1 MAKFSLKLF
10 KRRKTNHIYPPPGT
24 PIHSFK
30 QSKFATSSP
39 IFSDIVPCPMTII
52 RRHKK
57 VFISGELSSPSR
69 NHSQDIA
76 NYFFSN
82 TSSIVFLAIMHS
94 FSKLSTVIYFLQI
107 ILYRKKTKV
116 SYFTLSSGAFGF
128 AIVFCRYNDEN
139 KRICKMTKHLCW
151 HVGKKKMSGGS

>member
-1 MAKFSLKLF
+1 MANFSLKLR
-10 KRRKTNHIYPPPGT
+10 KRRKVNHIYPLSGT

-94 FSKLSTVIYFLQI
+94 FSKLSTLIYFLQI
-107 ILYRKKTKV
+107 ILYRISTKL
-116 SYFTLSSGAFGF
+116 SYFTLSS
-128 AIVFCRYNDEN
+128 VHSD
-139 KRICKMTKHLCW
+139 
-151 HVGKKKMSGGS
+151 S

>member
-1 MAKFSLKLF
+1 MANFSLKLR
-10 KRRKTNHIYPPPGT
+10 KRRKVNHIYPLSGT

-39 IFSDIVPCPMTII
+39 IFSDIVLCHLII
-52 RRHKK
+52 IIRHKK

-82 TSSIVFLAIMHS
+82 TSSIVFVAIMHS
-94 FSKLSTVIYFLQI
+94 FSKLSTLIYFLQI
-107 ILYRKKTKV
+107 ILYRISTKL
-116 SYFTLSSGAFGF
+116 SYFTLSS
-128 AIVFCRYNDEN
+128 VHSD
-139 KRICKMTKHLCW
+139 
-151 HVGKKKMSGGS
+151 S

>member
-1 MAKFSLKLF
+1 MANFSLKLR
-10 KRRKTNHIYPPPGT
+10 KRRKVNHIYPLSGT

-39 IFSDIVPCPMTII
+39 ILSDIVPCDMTII

-82 TSSIVFLAIMHS
+82 ISSIVFLAIIHS

-107 ILYRKKTKV
+107 ILYRIRIKPRCHILRYHQCIRIRD
-116 SYFTLSSGAFGF
+116 SFLS
-128 AIVFCRYNDEN
+128 VQ
-139 KRICKMTKHLCW
+139 
-151 HVGKKKMSGGS
+151 